1 SNVPG
6 FSLRLSELFNVGEI
20 VLLPMLVSHIKQIKL
35 AYLLVILISLCLL
48 LINLYYLSL
57 LKEYSI

>member
-1 SNVPG
+1 
-6 FSLRLSELFNVGEI
+6 LRLSELFNVGEI

-35 AYLLVILISLCLL
+35 AYLSVILISLCLL